1 MFEADLVWVNSD
13 EENEFIGSLHEDTSE
28 AWFWIGAKRDEDN
41 LGSFLWTDGTPLSY
55 EKWNSSNVSNSGGDC
70 ALSGFGDGAV
80 WSQANCSSQGSF
92 ICEKSLSSSQRG
104 LMFLILRMMLPCPH
118 LIASKV

>member
-13 EENEFIGSLHEDTSE
+13 EENEFIGSIHEDTSE
-28 AWFWIGAKRDEDN
+28 DWFWIGAKRDEDN
-41 LGSFLWTDGTPLSY
+41 LSSFLWTDGTPLSY
-55 EKWNSSNVSNSGGDC
+55 ENWSSSNVSNSGGDC

-104 LMFLILRMMLPCPH
+104 LKGGRPTFFR
-118 LIASKV
+118 ASLLLVVT